1 MLLLAT
7 LPSSDKIYTALAG
20 LAFAVLLLVIDMVRD
35 AVKQWRETRRKIKQS
50 SFAYLA
56 EKQVQI
62 DQATERM
69 VHELKADNVSLYRLH
84 NGEFFEGNDSI
95 KKMTMVSE
103 AVSGRGVAR
112 WKGASL
118 SMLLSNYPHLVLG
131 LDGPTKQPYY
141 LLTPENA
148 LDFEAGR
155 LLNEREYETCVVLL
169 IRGKKDK
176 PLAMLWLCWCTRKL
190 TLSDLDATLLES
202 HRRDFSFALSD

>member
-1 MLLLAT
+1 MFLAAT
-7 LPSSDKIYTALAG
+7 LPSSDKVYTALAG
-20 LAFAVLLLVIDMVRD
+20 LALAVFLLVADMVRD
-35 AVKQWRETRRKIKQS
+35 AVKQWRENRRKVKQS

-69 VHELKADNVSLYRLH
+69 VNDLKADNVSLYRLH

-95 KKMTMVSE
+95 KKMSMVSE
-103 AVSGRGVAR
+103 AVRGGIAR
-112 WKGASL
+112 WKAASINI
-118 SMLLSNYPHLVLG
+118 LLSNYPHLVLG
-131 LDGPTKQPYY
+131 LDGPSKQPYY

-176 PLAMLWLCWCTRKL
+176 PLAMLWLCWCTRQL
-190 TLSDLDATLLES
+190 GLSDLDTALLES